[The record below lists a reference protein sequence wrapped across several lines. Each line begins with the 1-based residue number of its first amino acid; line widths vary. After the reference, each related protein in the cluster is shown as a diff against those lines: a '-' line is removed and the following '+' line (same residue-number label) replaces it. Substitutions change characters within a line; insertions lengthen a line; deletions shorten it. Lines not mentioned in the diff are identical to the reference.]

1 MEELPKGGYL
11 MISAVADTHTV
22 IWYLY
27 DDARISGKAK
37 KFIEAT
43 KEQGKQIGI
52 SIITLVEMVYLIE
65 KGRIE
70 NGAFTKLNNELQY
83 NQSVLREIPLTNRI
97 VIELAKI
104 DRNSIPDMPDRI
116 IAATALHLDVPL
128 LSRDNKIKNSRVE
141 TIW

>member
-1 MEELPKGGYL
+1 

-27 DDARISGKAK
+27 DDARISEKAK

-70 NGAFTKLNNELQY
+70 NRAFTKLNDELQY
-83 NQSVLREIPLTNRI
+83 NQSVLRGIPLTNRI

>member
-1 MEELPKGGYL
+1 
-11 MISAVADTHTV
+11 MISAIADTHTV

-27 DDARISGKAK
+27 DDARISDKAK
-37 KFIEAT
+37 RLIEAN
-43 KEQGKQIGI
+43 KEQGNQIGI
-52 SIITLVEMVYLIE
+52 STITLVEIVYLIE

-70 NGAFTKLNNELQY
+70 EDAFIKLNSELKD
-83 NQSVLREIPLTNRI
+83 NQSVLVEIPLTNRI

-116 IAATALHLDVPL
+116 IAATALHLNVPL
-128 LSRDNKIKNSRVE
+128 LSRDEKIKISRVE

>member
-1 MEELPKGGYL
+1 MGKLPKEGYL
-11 MISAVADTHTV
+11 MISAIADTHTV

-27 DDARISGKAK
+27 DDTRISEKAK
-37 KFIEAT
+37 RFIEVT
-43 KEQGKQIGI
+43 REQGNQIGI
-52 SIITLVEMVYLIE
+52 STITLVEIVYLIE

-70 NGAFTKLNNELQY
+70 NRAFTKLNSELQY

-128 LSRDNKIKNSRVE
+128 LSRDEKIKNSRVE

>member
-1 MEELPKGGYL
+1 

-27 DDARISGKAK
+27 DDTRLSEKAK
-37 KFIEAT
+37 KLIEDT
-43 KEQGKQIGI
+43 KEQGNQIGI
-52 SIITLVEMVYLIE
+52 STITLVEIVYLIE
-65 KGRIE
+65 KGRIKE
-70 NGAFTKLNNELQY
+70 DAFIKLNSELKD
-83 NQSVLREIPLTNRI
+83 NQSVLVEIPLTNRI
-97 VIELAKI
+97 VIDLAKI